1 MPGVCFCAGQLV
13 ASSCSL
19 SCPTMRTGHVA
30 MSLIDFVPR
39 WYETVKIVADTEN
52 LFFQCQNPHCVHD
65 SGMAINM

>member
-1 MPGVCFCAGQLV
+1 
-13 ASSCSL
+13 
-19 SCPTMRTGHVA
+19 MRTGHVA